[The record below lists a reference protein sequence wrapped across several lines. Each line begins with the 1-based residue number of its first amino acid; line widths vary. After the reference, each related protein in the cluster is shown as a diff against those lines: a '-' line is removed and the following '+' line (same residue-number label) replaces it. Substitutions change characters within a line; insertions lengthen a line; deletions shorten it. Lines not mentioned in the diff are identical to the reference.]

1 MGMVIINDPPAAGQV
16 GAAAGPV
23 GAAAGPVG
31 AAAGPV
37 EAAAGPVEPGA
48 AAEALA
54 GRMLGAFGAATG
66 GDGRVD
72 YARLAGS
79 AAFAAASEAAR
90 RLGGVRLE
98 TLTGRGARLAF
109 WINVYNALV
118 LHGIVSLGVRRSVA
132 RVWNFF
138 GRAAYRIDGLVFSP
152 DDVEHGVLRGNRRRV
167 IPPLRPFG
175 ARDGRRG
182 LSLAPIDPRIH
193 FAINCGARSCPPVG
207 VYRADVIDDQLD
219 VAARTFVNDE
229 VALVDGRI
237 VCSRLF
243 KWYRRD
249 FEGVGGLHGVLLRYL
264 DDGPARR
271 ALAGGATPRV
281 GFRGWD
287 WSLHRPALK

>member
-1 MGMVIINDPPAAGQV
+1 MGRVVINDPALRSGEVSA
-16 GAAAGPV
+16 
-23 GAAAGPVG
+23 
-31 AAAGPV
+31 
-37 EAAAGPVEPGA
+37 GA

-54 GRMLGAFGAATG
+54 GRMLGAFGAATDG
-66 GDGRVD
+66 AGRVD

-79 AAFAAASEAAR
+79 AEFAAASEAAR
-90 RLGGVRLE
+90 RLAAVRLD
-98 TLTGRGARLAF
+98 TLTERGARLAF

-138 GRAAYRIDGLVFSP
+138 GRSAYRIGGLVFSP
-152 DDVEHGVLRGNRRRV
+152 DDIEHGVLRGNRRRV
-167 IPPLRPFG
+167 IPPIRPFG
-175 ARDGRRG
+175 GRDPRRG
-182 LSLAPIDPRIH
+182 LALDPLDPRVH

-207 VYRADVIDDQLD
+207 VYRAAAIDTQLD
-219 VAARTFVNDE
+219 LATRNFVNDE
-229 VALVDGRI
+229 VALEDGRI

-249 FEGVGGLHGVLLRYL
+249 FDGVGGLHAFLLRYL

-271 ALAGGATPRV
+271 ALAGGAAPRV

-287 WSLHRPALK
+287 WSLQRPAVE